1 MAVISV
7 HQFAQCITC
16 HAWSPDQS
24 SNHSSLLN
32 SPSFLLISFVFYFNL
47 VWFVVFVWILKVW
60 CTFLD
65 VIMIGS
71 NFLFFVLRFLFWI
84 KWSIR
89 FEIYSLVFAV
99 DLCSVWIHR
108 YLIKLLV
115 CYNVFGK
122 WKLWNVTCLIILKIS
137 LNGFNSFCCWSFH
150 KLVCFIMLGE
160 WYWLREELWRD

>member
-1 MAVISV
+1 MQSRLHQIWFPQALLYGLCLLSSTHTQSTNQPCPSDLILLASPEKKTKMAVISV

-65 VIMIGS
+65 AIMIGS
-71 NFLFFVLRFLFWI
+71 NLLFLVLRFLFWI

-89 FEIYSLVFAV
+89 FVIYSLVFAV
-99 DLCSVWIHR
+99 DLCSVWIYR
-108 YLIKLLV
+108 YLIKLLQ
-115 CYNVFGK
+115 
-122 WKLWNVTCLIILKIS
+122 
-137 LNGFNSFCCWSFH
+137 
-150 KLVCFIMLGE
+150 CF
-160 WYWLREELWRD
+160 